1 MTEYNRGNWS
11 GQEPPFE
18 DGDVVISAN
27 CTQEKPGTVICEKVK
42 DLTILG
48 GNFTHCVA
56 QETWTVKGG
65 NWNQIDFAAL
75 EAADAAE
82 RAAKVAALEVERAK
96 VQAAISSPFSM
107 ATAGMTAVV
116 KEGQIVVVKSAV
128 VEGKL

>member
-1 MTEYNRGNWS
+1 MTEYKRGNWS

-48 GNFTHCVA
+48 GNFTNCVA
-56 QETWTVKGG
+56 QPSWTVKGG
-65 NWNQIDFAAL
+65 NWNQFDFAAR
-75 EAADAAE
+75 EAAEVAE
-82 RAAKVAALEVERAK
+82 RAAKTAALESERAK
-96 VQAAISSPFSM
+96 VASALSSPFST

-116 KEGQIVVVKSAV
+116 KDGQIVVVKSAA
-128 VEGKL
+128 VEVKP